1 MGRPNFPKSFQRV
14 AFKNKFASAAT
25 RELKL
30 KARQDLGSPELAELA
45 RLDEAGFRR
54 LFAGSPVKR
63 IGYARPHRARQQRFA
78 AIVPAG

>member
-1 MGRPNFPKSFQRV
+1 MGRPKFPKSFQRV
-14 AFKNKFASAAT
+14 ALKNKFASAT
-25 RELKL
+25 REMKL

-63 IGYARPHRARQQRFA
+63 IGYARPHRARQQHFA